1 MIIDLNLRGRQVVVV
16 GGGREGT
23 RKVEALLYQ
32 DCELHVLAERYSEKI
47 KIWEEGGK
55 VHLQPGKVTD
65 GDFLNSYDRL
75 ILVMAATDDKQL
87 NRKIVEAAKKL
98 RCFAYAVD
106 DPDVSDFN
114 HPSVM
119 NVHESVQIAIST
131 GGKSPLMAKQLRKK
145 LEPVLHD
152 LISKEDVL
160 KVQLQFRLREKVK
173 TVLSTPDKRK
183 QFLESVLFDTKINQL
198 LAEEN
203 LEAAETLAMDALK
216 NLR

>member
-1 MIIDLNLRGRQVVVV
+1 MIVV

-23 RKVEALLYQ
+23 RKVEALLFQ
-32 DCELHVLAERYSEKI
+32 DCELHVLAEKYSEKI
-47 KIWEEGGK
+47 RDWEKEGKI
-55 VHLQPGKVTD
+55 HLQPGKVTG
-65 GDFLNSYDRL
+65 GDFLKTYERL

-87 NRKIVEAAKKL
+87 NRTIVEAAKNL

-145 LEPVLHD
+145 LEPVLQE
-152 LISKEDVL
+152 LIGKEDVL
-160 KVQLQFRLREKVK
+160 KVQLQFRLREKIK

-183 QFLESVLFDTKINQL
+183 MFLESVLFDTKINQL

-203 LEAAETLAMDALK
+203 LEAAETLALDKLK
-216 NLR
+216 KQESLD